1 MVSRINGIGSTTS
14 YINTQGAKL
23 GKLFQNEI
31 IKRSKLLSQ
40 KVQADLNNSVD
51 KGAVAFTQRSVLFLY
66 KKNGKNS
73 VTATIM
79 IKDQQAKYLYNVL
92 VEEKGIDK
100 FIPTS
105 VARLDRFG
113 NISGLRRGLTSGKY
127 KVVKSKNGKERLI
140 DTSKKDTKKKTKRVI
155 GLREERRRKLI
166 YDFYSEVDK
175 GVRVIMSG
183 IQGTFRIKRQ

>member
-1 MVSRINGIGSTTS
+1 MASRINGISSTTT

-40 KVQADLNNSVD
+40 KVQADLNNSVE
-51 KGAVAFTQRSVLFLY
+51 KGAVSFTQRSVLFLY

-79 IKDQQAKYLYNVL
+79 IKDQQAKYLYNIL
-92 VEEKGIDK
+92 VQQKSIDK

-105 VARLDRFG
+105 LARLDRFG
-113 NISGLRRGLTSGKY
+113 NISGLRRGLTNGKY
-127 KVVKSKNGKERLI
+127 KVVKSKYGKERLI

-155 GLREERRRKLI
+155 GLREEKRRKLI

-175 GVRVIMSG
+175 GVRLIMSD
-183 IQGTFRIKRQ
+183 IQGTFRIKRR